1 MKSEVP
7 SIVVSRSIAKVD
19 EIMTSLRCH
28 RGLACGHLDWGEAE
42 LGLKERRRLRGPEWG
57 WLM

>member
-28 RGLACGHLDWGEAE
+28 RGLAIGHLDRGGAGLE
-42 LGLKERRRLRGPEWG
+42 LKERSRLRGPEWG